1 MADAARARS
10 EARRKKILENAEK
23 RINRLYSRQ
32 QEENDNNC
40 MIFNK
45 RPLNERY
52 IFMFVIHVS

>member
-45 RPLNERY
+45 RSLNERY

>member
-45 RPLNERY
+45 RP
-52 IFMFVIHVS
+52 